1 MSKRILHLATLSYI
15 LRKKYTEFTC
25 PDPLALVNV
34 HDLNKLGKKKAI
46 AFLRQVLTQ
55 YKTYNPLD
63 DISIRTACSQEESAV
78 NRPYK
83 LYLKPEAS
91 LENAREAHAVHEK
104 FVEQNPQIDIGNA
117 WLMFAMCN
125 PEVFAGNVC
134 SDIYWP
140 KKVIMEVCQGPY
152 APLGTGEIVKPE
164 SYVFNVR
171 NNQIEYREGSNSPV
185 LDSFPAKPQ
194 HMEQIRTLMK
204 LAATQPCTLEFIYG
218 LIKKFGAT
226 APLIFDV
233 KVLEGTE
240 WEFYDTKLVYD
251 TKNKDEFLSR
261 LISITNVA
269 LRKRQSKMCDESTI
283 KITPRGTT
291 IRISQGRHFR
301 IRDLFDID
309 IFAPKTKHVS
319 ITCRR

>member
-1 MSKRILHLATLSYI
+1 MSKRILHLATLNHI
-15 LRKKYTEFTC
+15 LENKYREFTC
-25 PDPLALVNV
+25 PDPLALVNIY
-34 HDLNKLGKKKAI
+34 DLEKLGKKKAI
-46 AFLRQVLTQ
+46 TFLRQVLAE
-55 YKTYNPLD
+55 YKVYNPLD
-63 DISIRTACSQEESAV
+63 DISIRTASSQEENAV

-91 LENAREAHAVHEK
+91 LENAREAYTVHEK
-104 FVEQNPQIDIGNA
+104 FVLQNPQMDLENA

-134 SDIYWP
+134 SDLYWP
-140 KKVIMEVCQGPY
+140 EKVIMEVCQGPY
-152 APLGTGEIVKPE
+152 APLGTGEIVQPE
-164 SYVFNVR
+164 SYLFDMR
-171 NNQIEYREGSNSPV
+171 TSQIEYKEGSNSPV
-185 LDSFPAKPQ
+185 LDSFPAKSQ
-194 HMEQIRTLMK
+194 HMEQIKTLMK

-240 WEFYDTKLVYD
+240 WKFRDTKLVYD

-261 LISITNVA
+261 LILITNIA
-269 LRKRQSKMCDESTI
+269 SQKRQSKVCGESTI
-283 KITPRGTT
+283 EITPRGTT
-291 IRISQGRHFR
+291 VRISRGRHYK

-319 ITCRR
+319 IKM

>member
-1 MSKRILHLATLSYI
+1 MSKRILHLATLNHI
-15 LRKKYTEFTC
+15 LQKEYREFTC

-34 HDLNKLGKKKAI
+34 HDLKKLSKKKAI
-46 AFLRQVLTQ
+46 AFLRQVLTE
-55 YKTYNPLD
+55 YKAYNPLD
-63 DISIRTACSQEESAV
+63 DISIRTASSQEESAV

-91 LENAREAHAVHEK
+91 LENAREAYTVYER
-104 FVEQNPQIDIGNA
+104 FVEQNPQIDLGNA

-134 SDIYWP
+134 SDLYWP
-140 KKVIMEVCQGPY
+140 EKVIMEVCQGPY
-152 APLGTGEIVKPE
+152 APLGTGEIVQPE
-164 SYVFNVR
+164 SYIFDVR
-171 NNQIEYREGSNSPV
+171 NSQIEYKKGSNSPV
-185 LDSFPAKPQ
+185 LDSFPAKLQ
-194 HMEQIRTLMK
+194 HMKQIETLMK
-204 LAATQPCTLEFIYG
+204 LAAIQPCTLEFIYG

-251 TKNKDEFLSR
+251 TKNKDEFLSM
-261 LISITNVA
+261 LSSIASVT
-269 LRKRQSKMCDESTI
+269 LGKRQRKMCGESII

-309 IFAPKTKHVS
+309 IFAPQTKHVS
-319 ITCRR
+319 IRCRK